1 MKFIK
6 MKLSLPFLLLL
17 LIITTSSFAQQLGIK
32 AGLNFTNVSNEKDID
47 LSSSNGFHAGLA
59 IEVPTLPLISIGT
72 GLFYTRRGYK
82 SNEVGKDGNVSIDY
96 LDIPVDLMIKIK
108 VADLIGAYISA
119 GPYFSYGI
127 SSKVFDANGIL
138 QNGFD
143 NDDIDLNRID
153 SGVNIGLGVDFTNI
167 RLSAAYG
174 ASFTD
179 NGSEPNIELKN
190 RVLKI
195 SVGYFFN

>member
-1 MKFIK
+1 
-6 MKLSLPFLLLL
+6 MKLLLPIIFFLST
-17 LIITTSSFAQQLGIK
+17 ITTDATAQQLGIK
-32 AGLNFTNVSNEKDID
+32 AGLNFTNVSSKEDLD

-59 IEVPTLPLISIGT
+59 FEMPVLPLMSIGT
-72 GLFYTRRGYK
+72 GLFYTRRGYQ

-96 LDIPVDLMIKIK
+96 LDIPVDLMLKIK
-108 VADLIGAYISA
+108 VADLVGAYVSA
-119 GPYFSYGI
+119 GPYFSYGV
-127 SSKVFDANGIL
+127 SSKVFDVNGIL
-138 QNGFD
+138 QNGFN

-153 SGVNIGLGVDFTNI
+153 SGINIGLGVDFTNI

-179 NGSEPNIELKN
+179 NGTDPNIELKN